1 MYMYFVEP
9 ILILGGREVLW
20 ASVRNHTIILCGVFP
35 LNELLFR
42 CKKISQGFQKLSCH
56 EYFSPYTSLL
66 VYLMHV

>member
-56 EYFSPYTSLL
+56 E
-66 VYLMHV
+66 